1 MRAIL
6 LERVQPTMRLGK
18 TLFANDG
25 RVLLHRGTELS
36 EAYVDHLKGLGYT
49 ALYVEDPQT
58 EGIEVPELVTEKTR
72 LTAVAAVKTAFSE
85 LREMKGQKLQHDWS
99 GRRTLFNAAHSIVT
113 EVSSS
118 RDLCIQL
125 MELRS
130 SDGYTFAHSVNV
142 CILGMAL
149 ARKLDVPYNKMV
161 DLAIGLLMHD
171 IGKLLLP
178 ESLRDDIA
186 RPLTPEEEKAYEIH
200 AEGGFGLLRDMGST
214 FGAPSKIVALQHHER
229 WDGQGYPRG
238 LKGDQIHE
246 FAQICAIANTY
257 DRLTTSAA
265 YGRRAAPHEALE
277 FIMGAGGTLFRLPL
291 VQAFLEIV
299 APYPLGTTVKLN
311 TGEIG
316 VVVAIEKGLPQRP
329 VLRLLGDHSG
339 DEFRL
344 TEHHDR
350 VVVGVIDV

>member
-1 MRAIL
+1 MRAIML
-6 LERVQPTMRLGK
+6 DRVQPSMRLGK
-18 TLFANDG
+18 TLFAGDG

-36 EAYVDHLKGLGYT
+36 DAYLEHLRSLGFT
-49 ALYVEDPQT
+49 ALYVEDPRT
-58 EGIEVPELVTEKTR
+58 EGVEAPELVSDKTR
-72 LTAVAAVKTAFSE
+72 LVAVAAVKTAFAG
-85 LREMKGQKLQHDWS
+85 LKDMQGHKFQHGWS
-99 GRRTLFNAAHSIVT
+99 GRRSLYNAASSIVT
-113 EVSSS
+113 EVSASK
-118 RDLCIQL
+118 DLCIQL

-149 ARKLDVPYNKMV
+149 ARKLEVPYNKMV
-161 DLAIGLLMHD
+161 DLAIGLLIHD

-178 ESLRDDIA
+178 EELRDA
-186 RPLTPEEEKAYEIH
+186 TRELTSEEAKAYEHH
-200 AEGGFGLLRDMGST
+200 AEAGYGLLKDLGST

-265 YGRRAAPHEALE
+265 FGRRAAPHEALE

-299 APYPLGTTVKLN
+299 APYPLGSTVKLN

-316 VVVAIEKGLPQRP
+316 VVVRIEKGLPQRP
-329 VLRLLGDHSG
+329 VLRMLADHSG

-344 TEHHDR
+344 TDHQDR
-350 VVVGVIDV
+350 VVVGVVEV